1 VIITDSN
8 FENKLKESSKL
19 ARQAMSE
26 FYANGKIT
34 TVCPKCNTYPVITTT
49 PRGERTRVS
58 CECRYIFTE
67 EINL

>member
-1 VIITDSN
+1 MDNN
-8 FENKLKESSKL
+8 FESRLKESSKL

-26 FYANGKIT
+26 FLTTGEIT
-34 TVCPKCNTYPVITTT
+34 MVCPKCSTHPVITTT